1 MAKMYNQL
9 VEHHKEI
16 TPGTGGW
23 NSCFIIKKQTLT
35 ATQQVKGGY
44 AKKLR
49 VNYILD
55 DINSVDGGDSPRNS
69 FPFGTMWAA
78 SLDDSLRTVD
88 GEGSQLEPKHIL
100 DVTARNGGGGVVTLN
115 LGHLIKENARDVEEG
130 DGQIYIWMKATD
142 ITVDDTL
149 VWRLYGEL
157 EGRWV
162 TLTPL

>member
-1 MAKMYNQL
+1 MAKMYSQL
-9 VEHHKEI
+9 VEHQREV
-16 TPGTGGW
+16 TPGTGAW
-23 NSCFIIKKQTLT
+23 NSCFKVQKQTLT

-49 VNYILD
+49 INYILD
-55 DINSVDGGDSPRNS
+55 DITNTSSADAIRNS
-69 FPFGTMWAA
+69 FPFGVMFAA

-88 GEGSQLEPKHIL
+88 GSSNQLEPKHVL

-115 LGHLIKENARDVEEG
+115 LGHLIKENARDIEEG
-130 DGQIYIWMKATD
+130 DGEIYIWMKATD
-142 ITVDDTL
+142 LTNDDEL